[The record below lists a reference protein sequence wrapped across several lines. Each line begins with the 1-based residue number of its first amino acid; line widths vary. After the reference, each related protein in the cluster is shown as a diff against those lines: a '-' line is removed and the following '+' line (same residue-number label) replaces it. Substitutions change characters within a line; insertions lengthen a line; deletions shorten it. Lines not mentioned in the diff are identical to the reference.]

1 MHIGTVPY
9 QKRPV
14 SDRTLLRLRPS
25 RSRRRAY
32 ADAATY
38 AVLVIVSLLSVVP
51 IAWGL
56 MTSLKPDSDIAVYP
70 PQWLPHRI
78 TLQHYT
84 DLLSTSGVGRFFV
97 NSLILSLGTICL
109 CILVGIPAGY
119 AVARFSFRGRNIIL
133 IGILAASM
141 LPGISTLIPIF
152 IVGARLGL
160 VNNYFY
166 LTLIYSAWLIPQ
178 SVWLIKNFIE
188 AVPPELDEAAM
199 IDGCSRVSVLVRII
213 APLIR
218 PGLAAVAVLIFLFV
232 WNDFLI
238 GSALTTREDMRTV
251 QVGLVRFMQNPAG
264 VWWGQFMAFAMLS
277 IAPVLAMFFFLQ
289 RHFVEG
295 LTSGGVKG

>member
-119 AVARFSFRGRNIIL
+119 
-133 IGILAASM
+133 
-141 LPGISTLIPIF
+141 
-152 IVGARLGL
+152 
-160 VNNYFY
+160 
-166 LTLIYSAWLIPQ
+166 
-178 SVWLIKNFIE
+178 
-188 AVPPELDEAAM
+188 
-199 IDGCSRVSVLVRII
+199 
-213 APLIR
+213 
-218 PGLAAVAVLIFLFV
+218 
-232 WNDFLI
+232 
-238 GSALTTREDMRTV
+238 
-251 QVGLVRFMQNPAG
+251 
-264 VWWGQFMAFAMLS
+264 
-277 IAPVLAMFFFLQ
+277 
-289 RHFVEG
+289 
-295 LTSGGVKG
+295 